1 VPALTRDPALTA
13 EEQPTALQHGSA
25 VYPPCQLLYCRDMA
39 HANLCEKSSLCFLQF
54 FANYSFKLAFG
65 LVMIGPWA
73 ILVIYDLILYVFRAV
88 TYEIPVIGGRARG
101 KARPRAPSLTE
112 RPNGHRRNFS
122 LARSKEDTG
131 NSTGSGTVDAPEARS
146 RRSNG
151 EAYNGSGT

>member
-1 VPALTRDPALTA
+1 MTALTRDPALTA
-13 EEQPTALQHGSA
+13 EEQLAALQHGSA
-25 VYPPCQLLYCRDMA
+25 VYPPCQLLYRRDMA
-39 HANLCEKSSLCFLQF
+39 YANLCEFSYRCFVQC
-54 FANYSFKLAFG
+54 FANCSFKLAFG

-73 ILVIYDLILYVFRAV
+73 ILVIYDLVLYVFRAV

-131 NSTGSGTVDAPEARS
+131 NSTGSGIVDEPRS

-151 EAYNGSGT
+151 DAYNGSGT